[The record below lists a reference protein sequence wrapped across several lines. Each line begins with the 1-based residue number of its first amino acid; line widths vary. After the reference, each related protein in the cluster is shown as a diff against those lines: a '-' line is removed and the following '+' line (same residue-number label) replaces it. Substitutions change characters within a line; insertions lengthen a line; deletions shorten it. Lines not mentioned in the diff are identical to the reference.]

1 MPARG
6 TSRSHLLFAVP
17 VLLTALVTGCSGTTG
32 GEEGPVQVSSATPAP
47 GSAPALGTATVGGVT
62 VTGVSLHGAKGGVT
76 VVAQVTATRSDA
88 LVSVGSNYTRT
99 SVLPHPLPVSPTMPL
114 SVGPTTVVLR
124 PVGSI
129 DSGATVSAFFTF
141 ATVGTIEVFGSYSS

>member
-1 MPARG
+1 MRARG
-6 TSRSHLLFAVP
+6 TFRSHVLFVLPLLVA
-17 VLLTALVTGCSGTTG
+17 ALVSGCSGTTG

-47 GSAPALGTATVGGVT
+47 GSAPGLGTATVGGVT
-62 VTGVSLHGAKGGVT
+62 VAGVSLHGSKGAVT
-76 VVAQVTATRSDA
+76 VVAQVTATRADE

-99 SVLPHPLPVSPTMPL
+99 SVLPQPLPVSPTTPL
-114 SVGPTTVVLR
+114 SIDPTTVVLR

-141 ATVGTIEVFGSYSS
+141 RSVGTIEVFASYSS